1 MYSAHSDRALP
12 RPGYPIR
19 ISPDQRL
26 LSGFPELFAASH
38 VLHRLL
44 APRHPPCALSS
55 LTTTIRATTLEHSS
69 AYYRDRTICS
79 FQRTTRGTSA
89 ERPTGSLFVVS
100 YPRARSSFIKVRF
113 RQVARATSRKPTLL
127 RHSVGM
133 ELKGVEPSTSG
144 LQNRRSPN

>member
-1 MYSAHSDRALP
+1 MYSSRDN
-12 RPGYPIR
+12 RPLRRLGFPIR
-19 ISPDQRL
+19 TSPDQRL
-26 LSGFPELFAASH
+26 LSGFPELIAASH

-79 FQRTTRGTSA
+79 FQRTTRGA
-89 ERPTGSLFVVS
+89 HPAPPTGRPFLASS
-100 YPRARSSFIKVRF
+100 PRARSSFIEMRF
-113 RQVARATSRKPTLL
+113 RQAAQAASRKPTLV
-127 RHSVGM
+127 RVRGM

>member
-1 MYSAHSDRALP
+1 MYSSRDN
-12 RPGYPIR
+12 RPLRRLGCPIR
-19 ISPDQRL
+19 RPPDQRL

-55 LTTTIRATTLEHSS
+55 LTTTIRATTLEHSFGLLPRS
-69 AYYRDRTICS
+69 DHMQFSKNHPRH
-79 FQRTTRGTSA
+79 
-89 ERPTGSLFVVS
+89 ERRAAHRATLRRVVS
-100 YPRARSSFIKVRF
+100 SSSKLFHQSALPSGR
-113 RQVARATSRKPTLL
+113 TSDLKET
-127 RHSVGM
+127 HSAPPCCGM